1 MSMDCKKLIYHP
13 ARQEAIAPVNNRL
26 VKWDLSTHIPQ
37 MIDIVQLSR
46 PLETIPVVTLIKSM
60 DAIAIAPKTNSE
72 DQNLELRRWQDGQ
85 IISTIKLEHQA
96 YEEDVSKDD
105 EFCGHDRCCA
115 ISALTVDENGRYLAA
130 LEPGGDLH
138 LIDLTSDLQSPRIIR
153 WRARYADYSD
163 AIAFD
168 PQFQFLVWNWV
179 DQDECFKFFRI
190 DDVEADRLAYF
201 GGFDGGARCHHG
213 VLTFSPFVDALVHT
227 DYFRQSRITYRRFDR
242 ASLLARN
249 GLSEADSWELWN
261 TSPATVDWYQ
271 ELPLIHHPH
280 NASNPWQTSVA
291 FADEQQLIWAAGEAL
306 VLLNS
311 EDGTITADYHVK
323 TVIRDIAFDCD
334 RRRIIVATANGII
347 TVSLSQFD
355 PNAAYVKAYQHDFEP
370 K

>member
-1 MSMDCKKLIYHP
+1 MDCKKLIYHP
-13 ARQEAIAPVNNRL
+13 ARQEAITPVNNRL
-26 VKWDLSTHIPQ
+26 VQWDLSTHPPRILN
-37 MIDIVQLSR
+37 IVQLS
-46 PLETIPVVTLIKSM
+46 LHLAVIPVVVLIESM
-60 DAIAIAPKTNSE
+60 DAIAIAPKTNSQ
-72 DQNLELRRWQDGQ
+72 DQNLELRRWQDGKL
-85 IISTIKLEHQA
+85 ISNIRLEHQA
-96 YEEDVSKDD
+96 YEEDFSKDD
-105 EFCGHDRCCA
+105 EFCGHNRRCA
-115 ISALTVDENGRYLAA
+115 ISALTVDENRRYLAA

-153 WRARYADYSD
+153 WRARYSDYSD

-190 DDVEADRLAYF
+190 DDAEADRLAYF
-201 GGFDGGARCHHG
+201 GDFDGGVRCHRG
-213 VLTFSPFVDALVHT
+213 ALTFSPFADALVHT

-249 GLSEADSWELWN
+249 GLSEVDSWELWN
-261 TSPATVDWYQ
+261 TSPATVDWHQ

-291 FADEQQLIWAAGEAL
+291 FVNEQKLIWAVGEAL

-311 EDGTITADYHVK
+311 EDGSIAADYHVK
-323 TVIRDIAFDCD
+323 TVIRDIAFDRD
-334 RRRIIVATANGII
+334 RHWIIVATINGVI

-355 PNAAYVKAYQHDFEP
+355 PNAAYVKACQRDSKP
-370 K
+370 T